1 MTALFFVF
9 VSHTQTSVSPN
20 YRKLTDNGD
29 AELFI
34 VFLVDSYSFSISGM
48 IDIFIMI
55 SEYTVY
61 SICFCCFAVNNCLVN
76 LMLLTD
82 CNVFVIE
89 LVLLCGL
96 CKLCSTF
103 QSYFKE
109 SC

>member
-1 MTALFFVF
+1 M
-9 VSHTQTSVSPN
+9 SPN
-20 YRKLTDNGD
+20 HRKLTDNGD

-34 VFLVDSYSFSISGM
+34 VFFVDSYSFSISGM

-55 SEYTVY
+55 SDYTVY

-96 CKLCSTF
+96 CKLCSTI